1 MNISTT
7 ARLLREEDLKI
18 EKLMFRQKV
27 SDHEIDKEDNLSKIE
42 SGKFKDMMSVIGKE
56 TMVDMAKAGP
66 EQ

>member
-1 MNISTT
+1 
-7 ARLLREEDLKI
+7 
-18 EKLMFRQKV
+18 MFRQKV

-42 SGKFKDMMSVIGKE
+42 SGKFKEMMSVIGKE